1 MSERRGEERTP
12 SWRAM
17 LKKSME
23 DEAHRNRR
31 LSSALVLETIR
42 GIHISGRIA
51 TRPVVADVLGVA
63 VGRLDEHVKYLLEL
77 GLLRRLNPG
86 VYEPADVLPH
96 SKPVSLTHL
105 PDGRMKLDVGEVC
118 IEMTPPECRAIA
130 SMLLG
135 AAFDFNLMTTTRDL
149 ANQIAD
155 LRAAQGRIKDEMRE
169 QQVASPAPSRA
180 REEQADG

>member
-1 MSERRGEERTP
+1 MTERRGEESTP

-17 LKKSME
+17 LKKSQE
-23 DEAHRNRR
+23 DEARRNRR
-31 LSSALVLETIR
+31 LSSALVLETIK
-42 GIHISGRIA
+42 GIHTSGRIA

-86 VYEPADVLPH
+86 VYEPADVLSH

-118 IEMTPPECRAIA
+118 VEMTPPECRAIA

-135 AAFDFNLMTTTRDL
+135 AAFDFNLLTTTRDL

-155 LRAAQGRIKDEMRE
+155 LRAAQGRIKDEMR
-169 QQVASPAPSRA
+169 QQGAPLATPRA
-180 REEQADG
+180 REEHADG